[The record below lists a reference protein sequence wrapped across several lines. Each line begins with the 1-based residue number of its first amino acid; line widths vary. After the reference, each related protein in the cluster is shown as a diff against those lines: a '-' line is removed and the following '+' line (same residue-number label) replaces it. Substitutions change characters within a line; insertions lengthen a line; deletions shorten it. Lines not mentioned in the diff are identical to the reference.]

1 MPGARKKVYAVYITY
16 KSNSDTEVQVKY
28 RTYGASTNYN
38 FAVKNNPFDEGGS
51 DLADFG
57 DAEDSTVELS
67 TTSNVTKIASMK
79 PATSSQANNI
89 NSFQLILQPDGSQT
103 VPSTLEID
111 NIEIVYRVK
120 SVR

>member
-1 MPGARKKVYAVYITY
+1 MEIINWKNVTE
-16 KSNSDTEVQVKY
+16 KSNEFKNQTPFKFGYIKNIFETSFYDRLY
-28 RTYGASTNYN
+28 NTYPNL
-38 FAVKNNPFDEGGS
+38 D
-51 DLADFG
+51 DFG